1 LNQSLLNSKEKNMA
15 RFGFSANEYEPDT
28 GGGGGS
34 YEPIPEGEYEL
45 MCEEAEDKKTS
56 AGTGVYI
63 KAKFRVLGP
72 THADRLIFMNFNIQ
86 NPSSKAEEIGRR
98 QVSGWAAA
106 CGKPNAS
113 DTDELINVPF
123 LAKITIEPA
132 SGQYG
137 PQNRINGYLVKE
149 SGGAPAPKPA
159 TPVAKPTPPA
169 VASTPAPAATSKP
182 AGKKAPWDE

>member
-1 LNQSLLNSKEKNMA
+1 MA

-28 GGGGGS
+28 GGGGN
-34 YEPIPEGEYEL
+34 YDPIPEGEYEL

-72 THADRLIFMNFNIQ
+72 TNAGRFIFMNFNIQ
-86 NPSSKAEEIGRR
+86 NPSTKAEEIGRR

-106 CGKPNAS
+106 CGRPNAA
-113 DTDELINVPF
+113 DTDELLNLPF
-123 LAKITIEPA
+123 RAKITVEPG
-132 SGQYG
+132 SGNYG

-149 SGGAPAPKPA
+149 GGGAPKASVAPKAASAPA
-159 TPVAKPTPPA
+159 PTPAAPSTPAA
-169 VASTPAPAATSKP
+169 VASSAAASPSKP

>member
-1 LNQSLLNSKEKNMA
+1 MA
-15 RFGFSANEYEPDT
+15 RFGFNAFDYEPDT

-34 YEPIPEGEYEL
+34 YDPIPEGEYQL
-45 MCEEAEDKKTS
+45 MCEEAESKTTS

-72 THADRLIFMNFNIQ
+72 THEGRFIFMNFNIQ
-86 NPSSKAEEIGRR
+86 NPSAKAEEIGRR

-106 CGKPNAS
+106 CGKPNAA

-123 LAKITIEPA
+123 NANVTIEPG

-137 PQNRINGYLVKE
+137 PQNRINGYKVA
-149 SGGAPAPKPA
+149 GNAQA
-159 TPVAKPTPPA
+159 AKPPSKPPA
-169 VASTPAPAATSKP
+169 AAAATTTPHAAASNVAATSSKP
-182 AGKKAPWDE
+182 PAPTGKKAPWDD